1 MTTTTL
7 TSIVLRFAGL
17 LLFMKIFDHFGSYFI
32 SVYLA
37 ASFAKYDPQLEE
49 SISLFYFNGTYLVIT
64 NIVISSFLLFKA
76 DWLAKILVK
85 RDETINL
92 NFTPDNLIRVILLTT
107 GTVWLA
113 TSIYQLP
120 DLLSY
125 GNQFILKL
133 QGNPDI
139 ELPDFSLAKFI
150 LRTLI
155 AVGFILGIDKISSY
169 LENKVRSTTVQQHL

>member
-1 MTTTTL
+1 MTTRTL

-49 SISLFYFNGTYLVIT
+49 SISLFYFNGTYLVIA
-64 NIVISSFLLFKA
+64 NVVISSFLLFKA
-76 DWLAKILVK
+76 DWLARKLVK

-125 GNQFILKL
+125 GNKFILKL
-133 QGNPDI
+133 QGSPDVK
-139 ELPDFSLAKFI
+139 LPDFSLAEYI

-155 AVGFILGIDKISSY
+155 SISFIFGIDKISNY
-169 LENKVRSTTVQQHL
+169 LESKVRSTTVQQHL